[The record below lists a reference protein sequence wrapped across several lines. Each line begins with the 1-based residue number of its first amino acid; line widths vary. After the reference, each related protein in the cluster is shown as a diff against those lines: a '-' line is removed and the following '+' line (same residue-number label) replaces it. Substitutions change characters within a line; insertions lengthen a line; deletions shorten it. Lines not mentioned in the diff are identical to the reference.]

1 MVQIKE
7 ALRFIPRSTQFS
19 PPPSPLHR
27 AVRPATSSLLCASGA
42 GPPECGPI
50 PLSMRFFVE
59 NPAIGISLLEPGPSP
74 HGMRPA
80 QIPAG
85 LRLEDRDV
93 ESNPA
98 ALRCVD
104 RGFGFVAPDELPR
117 PVDSRLAPIGLAL
130 AAPFSRQRID
140 RRILRAEDT
149 SSKSGEGVR
158 DLALARVDFSWR
170 RIQSAPANA
179 GYRNSGFVLAG
190 KMGVTP
196 WKDAPLCRWL
206 HC

>member
-1 MVQIKE
+1 MLTLPYGSNQRGPSIYSAQYPV
-7 ALRFIPRSTQFS
+7 F

-93 ESNPA
+93 ESHPA

-117 PVDSRLAPIGLAL
+117 QVDSRLAPIGLAL

-140 RRILRAEDT
+140 RRILRANPG
-149 SSKSGEGVR
+149 KVYAIWHWRGWIFPGEEFSPRLRTLVTATL
-158 DLALARVDFSWR
+158 DLF
-170 RIQSAPANA
+170 
-179 GYRNSGFVLAG
+179 
-190 KMGVTP
+190 
-196 WKDAPLCRWL
+196 
-206 HC
+206 

>member
-74 HGMRPA
+74 HETRPA

-98 ALRCVD
+98 AFRCVD
-104 RGFGFVAPDELPR
+104 PGFGIVALDELPR

-130 AAPFSRQRID
+130 AAPFRDSGSIGGYFE
-140 RRILRAEDT
+140 RRILRANPG
-149 SSKSGEGVR
+149 KVYAIWHWRGWIFPGEEFSPRLRTLVTATL
-158 DLALARVDFSWR
+158 DLF
-170 RIQSAPANA
+170 
-179 GYRNSGFVLAG
+179 
-190 KMGVTP
+190 
-196 WKDAPLCRWL
+196 
-206 HC
+206 